1 MKPAV
6 SKWLEVIV
14 LSVNCI
20 LISYALSNLSML
32 LRTHPLFILFFASE
46 VWMTALYWEQVRKKA
61 GCKVL
66 AAALTVL
73 RKWKPSPV
81 WVMLGCG
88 AVGGTWLCKCV
99 VIMAGDWA

>member
-1 MKPAV
+1 MK
-6 SKWLEVIV
+6 KRFGTV
-14 LSVNCI
+14 LDILILSINYI
-20 LISYALSNLSML
+20 LISYALSNLTYRL
-32 LRTHPLFILFFASE
+32 QHHWLFILFFASE

-88 AVGGTWLCKCV
+88 AVGGTLYLLL
-99 VIMAGDWA
+99 

>member
-46 VWMTALYWEQVRKKA
+46 VCVIAGYWRRTEKLTGSR
-61 GCKVL
+61 VL
-66 AAALTVL
+66 SAALLVVYFAAHL
-73 RKWKPSPV
+73 AMVYFFGRV
-81 WVMLGCG
+81 
-88 AVGGTWLCKCV
+88 VGEIV
-99 VIMAGDWA
+99 PFRP